1 LAQVA
6 VVNVLVTHAR
16 VPDATVRAVV
26 AGILAARAELGNLNP
41 LFRDMG
47 ELFSP
52 LAAQG
57 AAALEFGGVAL
68 HPGAI
73 AAYREGGLLKA

>member
-1 LAQVA
+1 

-16 VPDATVRAVV
+16 VADATVHAVA
-26 AGILAARAELGNLNP
+26 AGILAGREELGRLNP

-47 ELFSP
+47 DLFTP

-57 AAALEFGGVAL
+57 SAALEFGGVAL
-68 HPGAI
+68 HRGARE
-73 AAYREGGLLKA
+73 AYRAAGLIA